1 VKARVGERIRHSVL
15 LDEVR
20 GALAASGRG
29 ERTLR
34 VGLEVEAILVG
45 ADGTRLPLND
55 PDEDGLSSRAVV
67 AAAARAEGWRVAEPG
82 VDPPVFQLPDGAS
95 VTFEPGGQVEV
106 RTRPMHAPAS
116 ALRIARE
123 AWRVLHR
130 EAAARGAALVW
141 RGMDPVHGDA
151 GVGLS
156 IDSPRYVRQ
165 LRHYDTVGPW
175 GRRMMLMSA
184 AIHLNLDLGGRPV
197 RRWAAANRMAPY
209 LTALF
214 ADSPRYAGGDTGTRS
229 FRAEQWRHLDPSRTG
244 VFSGDG
250 DPAREY
256 LAFALRARDFM
267 GGPDDGPSP
276 PFRARWEA
284 GAGLEAWRTH
294 LTTLFPE
301 VRPRRYLEIRS
312 IDALRPA
319 WLGVP
324 TLLLTG
330 VLYDADAL
338 EEALDL
344 LPPADPERL
353 LRAGRVGLGDPELAE
368 TGLQLLDL
376 GLEGAARL
384 GEGRDLAEEVEVA
397 RTFRDR
403 FTARRLD
410 PGHEEVPE
418 DPFEV

>member
-1 VKARVGERIRHSVL
+1 
-15 LDEVR
+15 
-20 GALAASGRG
+20 
-29 ERTLR
+29 
-34 VGLEVEAILVG
+34 
-45 ADGTRLPLND
+45 
-55 PDEDGLSSRAVV
+55 
-67 AAAARAEGWRVAEPG
+67 
-82 VDPPVFQLPDGAS
+82 
-95 VTFEPGGQVEV
+95 
-106 RTRPMHAPAS
+106 
-116 ALRIARE
+116 
-123 AWRVLHR
+123 
-130 EAAARGAALVW
+130 
-141 RGMDPVHGDA
+141 
-151 GVGLS
+151 
-156 IDSPRYVRQ
+156 
-165 LRHYDTVGPW
+165 
-175 GRRMMLMSA
+175 
-184 AIHLNLDLGGRPV
+184 
-197 RRWAAANRMAPY
+197 
-209 LTALF
+209 
-214 ADSPRYAGGDTGTRS
+214 
-229 FRAEQWRHLDPSRTG
+229 
-244 VFSGDG
+244 
-250 DPAREY
+250 
-256 LAFALRARDFM
+256 
-267 GGPDDGPSP
+267 
-276 PFRARWEA
+276 
-284 GAGLEAWRTH
+284 
-294 LTTLFPE
+294 